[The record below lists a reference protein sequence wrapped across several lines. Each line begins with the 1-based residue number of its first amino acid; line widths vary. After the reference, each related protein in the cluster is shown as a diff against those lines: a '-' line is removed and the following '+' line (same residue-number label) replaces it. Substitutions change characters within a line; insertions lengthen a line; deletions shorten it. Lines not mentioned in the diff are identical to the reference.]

1 MKKIFALLLLL
12 IYAPTL
18 CPAGS
23 FTGDLDISI
32 TLTKGERS
40 KDSHSTKRSIT
51 LKGRQLNYDVT
62 YHGRTSGRKEPVH
75 KVFQIN
81 DSEIEKL
88 REIINQHDLLNSAK
102 KEFPATGGYTYFD
115 ISMSIR
121 VNEKES
127 SINLNGNPRNT
138 EIKEDI
144 RYKNVEALV
153 KEIYSI
159 IHKRDETVDYFG
171 MID

>member
-1 MKKIFALLLLL
+1 MKKIVALLLLL

-18 CPAGS
+18 CTAGS
-23 FTGDLDISI
+23 SIADLDIFI
-32 TLTKGERS
+32 ILIKGERS

-62 YHGRTSGRKEPVH
+62 YHGRMSGRKEPVH

-88 REIINQHDLLNSAK
+88 REIIKQMDLLNSSK

-121 VNEKES
+121 LNDKES
-127 SINLNGNPRNT
+127 SINLYGNPRNT
-138 EIKEDI
+138 EVREDAQ
-144 RYKNVEALV
+144 YKNAEALV

>member
-12 IYAPTL
+12 IYAQTL

-23 FTGDLDISI
+23 FISVLDISI
-32 TLTKGERS
+32 TLIKGERS

-51 LKGRQLNYDVT
+51 LKGRQLSYDVT
-62 YHGRTSGRKEPVH
+62 YHGRMSGRKEPVH
-75 KVFQIN
+75 KVFQIDN
-81 DSEIEKL
+81 SEIEKL
-88 REIINQHDLLNSAK
+88 REIIKQNDLLNSSK

-121 VNEKES
+121 MNGKES

-138 EIKEDI
+138 EIREDTQ
-144 RYKNVEALV
+144 YKNAEALV
-153 KEIYSI
+153 KEIYNI
-159 IHKRDETVDYFG
+159 IHKRDESIEYSAMTD
-171 MID
+171 